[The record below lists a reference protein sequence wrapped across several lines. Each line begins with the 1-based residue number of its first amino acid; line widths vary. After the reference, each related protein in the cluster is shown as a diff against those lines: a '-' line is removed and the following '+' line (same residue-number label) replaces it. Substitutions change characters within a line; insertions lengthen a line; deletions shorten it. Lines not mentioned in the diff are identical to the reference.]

1 MCGTYAMYLIY
12 DSTQFSANYPISD
25 NSKWL
30 KCSPSVYS
38 CICERCKLLNEH
50 FQIESLSK
58 GGIDASN
65 FSGILKGILCSPQS
79 DYNII
84 FLKELLIY
92 FRKDTEFE
100 SLLKYMIKQS

>member
-1 MCGTYAMYLIY
+1 MSTFKLSHCQKVALMLLI
-12 DSTQFSANYPISD
+12 
-25 NSKWL
+25 
-30 KCSPSVYS
+30 
-38 CICERCKLLNEH
+38 
-50 FQIESLSK
+50 FQ
-58 GGIDASN
+58 A
-65 FSGILKGILCSPQS
+65 ILKGILCSPQS